1 MHDIWNPWHGCVK
14 YSEGCKN
21 CYMYVLDKM
30 RNQDGSHI
38 YIRPMILRI
47 HFLKIE
53 MVPIRYKV
61 EKR

>member
-14 YSEGCKN
+14 YSEGCMN

-30 RNQDGSHI
+30 RNQDGI
-38 YIRPMILRI
+38 YIRLMILHI
-47 HFLKIE
+47 HSLEIE
-53 MVPIRYKV
+53 MVHIRYKV

>member
-14 YSEGCKN
+14 YSEGCMN

-30 RNQDGSHI
+30 HI
-38 YIRPMILRI
+38 HSLE
-47 HFLKIE
+47 IE
-53 MVPIRYKV
+53 MVHIRYKV